1 MIFISIASP
10 ARAGLYIGRYIRTHS
25 GARAQSRRSP
35 WDRVL
40 HALDRSGTGS
50 AAWVALGHPAL
61 PLSCQV
67 VVNPLEWPR
76 AQGSFVCRICPQQAR
91 PLLSS
96 SHKVWF
102 AGLFISGV
110 ELDPPQAQ
118 NIQKLRVF
126 VQGQTVQGD
135 AEGPRLTWALA
146 WQAAQLVR
154 LYRMWCFP
162 VLPFTGLAGSPGGY
176 LGYSPKPGLL
186 RTSSLFS
193 RRSFSPRKDRRRIR
207 KVVLSSRTDI

>member
-1 MIFISIASP
+1 MLLTA
-10 ARAGLYIGRYIRTHS
+10 
-25 GARAQSRRSP
+25 
-35 WDRVL
+35 VV
-40 HALDRSGTGS
+40 
-50 AAWVALGHPAL
+50 WVALGHPAL

-76 AQGSFVCRICPQQAR
+76 AHGSFVCRICPQQAR
-91 PLLSS
+91 PLSS
-96 SHKVWF
+96 CSHKVWF

-110 ELDPPQAQ
+110 EMDPLQAQ
-118 NIQKLRVF
+118 NTQKPRVF
-126 VQGQTVQGD
+126 VQGQTVQGG
-135 AEGPRLTWALA
+135 AERPRLTWALA

-154 LYRMWCFP
+154 LYRACCFP

-176 LGYSPKPGLL
+176 LGSSPKPGLL

-193 RRSFSPRKDRRRIR
+193 YRSFSPRKDRRRIR

>member
-50 AAWVALGHPAL
+50 AVWVALGHPAL

-67 VVNPLEWPR
+67 VVNPLKWPR
-76 AQGSFVCRICPQQAR
+76 AHGSFVCRICPQQAR

-110 ELDPPQAQ
+110 ELDPLQAQ
-118 NIQKLRVF
+118 NIQKASSLCPGADCARRRRAASIDVGAF
-126 VQGQTVQGD
+126 LASGTVGAVVQGVLL
-135 AEGPRLTWALA
+135 P
-146 WQAAQLVR
+146 
-154 LYRMWCFP
+154 CSP
-162 VLPFTGLAGSPGGY
+162 VHRPG
-176 LGYSPKPGLL
+176 
-186 RTSSLFS
+186 R
-193 RRSFSPRKDRRRIR
+193 
-207 KVVLSSRTDI
+207 